1 LIDTPFIKSSDPI
14 LCAKSLIGVLENS
27 VFPLDVE
34 GIALSVGIRE
44 IRQLDDEGIEGILV
58 ANPEKTKGYI
68 SIASSIREH
77 TRKRFTI
84 AHELGHFLITTHGS
98 QFYCTSFDLNNFYNN
113 NQIMEV
119 EANQFA
125 AELLTPGKYF
135 AKEIYNKAPSYD
147 LIQSLTVKFCSSLTS
162 TLLRYKD
169 LTDES
174 IAIVMSENSIIK
186 WASRSG
192 EFKYF
197 IPSLT
202 RLSPDSYAIEYFKGN
217 DLPIEFNEVEK
228 DTWFD
233 TAAIKHH
240 LVVRELSIPL
250 PFYRQVL
257 SVIWLYEDEDEIEY
271 YEDEFDGY
279 LKRKENW

>member
-1 LIDTPFIKSSDPI
+1 MDRSFKKSSAPI
-14 LCAKSLIGVLENS
+14 LCAKSLINALENI

-34 GIALSVGIRE
+34 EIALSVGIRE
-44 IRQLDDEGIEGILV
+44 IRQLDDEGFEGILV

-84 AHELGHFLITTHGS
+84 AHELGHFLITTHGN
-98 QFYCTSFDLNNFYNN
+98 QFSCTSHDLNNFNDKN
-113 NQIMEV
+113 KIMEV

-125 AELLTPGKYF
+125 AELLMPEKYF
-135 AKEIYNKAPSYD
+135 AKEISNKAPSYA
-147 LIQSLTVKFCSSLTS
+147 LIQSLTDKFCSSLTS

-186 WASRSG
+186 WASRSV

-197 IPSLT
+197 IPSPT
-202 RLSPDSYAIEYFKGN
+202 TLSPDSYAIEYFKGN
-217 DLPIEFNEVEK
+217 DLPKEFNEVER

-233 TAAIKHH
+233 TATIKHQ
-240 LVVRELSIPL
+240 LIVKELSIPL

-257 SVIWLYEDEDEIEY
+257 SVIWLYEDEDEIEN

-279 LKRKENW
+279 LRRKENW

>member
-14 LCAKSLIGVLENS
+14 LCAKSLMGVLENS

-44 IRQLDDEGIEGILV
+44 IRQLDDEGFEGILV

-84 AHELGHFLITTHGS
+84 AHELGHFLITTHGN
-98 QFYCTSFDLNNFYNN
+98 QFSCTSFDLNNFYNN
-113 NQIMEV
+113 NRIMEV

-125 AELLTPGKYF
+125 AELLMPGKYF

-147 LIQSLTVKFCSSLTS
+147 LIQLLTVKFCSSLTS
-162 TLLRYKD
+162 TLLRCKD

-186 WASRSG
+186 WASRSS
-192 EFKYF
+192 EFRYF

-202 RLSPDSYAIEYFKGN
+202 KLSPDSYAIEYFKGN

-228 DTWFD
+228 DTWFN

-279 LKRKENW
+279 LKRKENR